1 MKSSS
6 LNLQETCTV
15 EEASQLLKFTCLP
28 YRQDVELQHVDH
40 AAGFST
46 LRLRIREIK
55 RFTIFDID
63 ADTAMQWGTA
73 LIGWAETQQQ
83 KKGEAK

>member
-1 MKSSS
+1 M
-6 LNLQETCTV
+6 

-40 AAGFST
+40 PAGFST

-63 ADTAMQWGTA
+63 EETAMQWGNA
-73 LIGWAETQQQ
+73 LIRWAEAQQQ

>member
-6 LNLQETCTV
+6 FNLQDTCTV
-15 EEASQLLKFTCLP
+15 EESSQLLKLTCLP
-28 YRQDVELQHVDH
+28 YRQDVELQHVEH
-40 AAGFST
+40 PAGFST

-63 ADTAMQWGTA
+63 EETAMQWGNA
-73 LIGWAETQQQ
+73 LVGWAEAQQQ